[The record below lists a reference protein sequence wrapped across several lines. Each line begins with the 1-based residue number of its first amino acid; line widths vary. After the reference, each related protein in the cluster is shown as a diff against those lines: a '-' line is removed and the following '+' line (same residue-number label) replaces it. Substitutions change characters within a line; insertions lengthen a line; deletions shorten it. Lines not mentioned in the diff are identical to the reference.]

1 MSSRGGN
8 GSGSPGYIF
17 GDFLEMFWVPGQVS
31 KFFAGSSWIWVINS
45 LGHFGYGSRGKVCW
59 DYCDPVFDL
68 RITVKTY
75 HTAKFSSKNC
85 FSCFF
90 LGSCWVWVK
99 ATMGHFGYGSQKL
112 EIYWVILD
120 AAHR

>member
-59 DYCDPVFDL
+59 DYCDPVFDP

-75 HTAKFSSKNC
+75 HSAEKTAFLV
-85 FSCFF
+85 FF
-90 LGSCWVWVK
+90 LGHIGFGSKLRWV
-99 ATMGHFGYGSQKL
+99 TLDMGQ
-112 EIYWVILD
+112 
-120 AAHR
+120 RN